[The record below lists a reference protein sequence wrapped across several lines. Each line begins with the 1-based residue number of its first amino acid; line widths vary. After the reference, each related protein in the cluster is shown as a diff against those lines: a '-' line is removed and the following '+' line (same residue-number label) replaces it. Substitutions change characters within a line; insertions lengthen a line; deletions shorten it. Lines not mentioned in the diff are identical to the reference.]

1 MECLSNTARLLS
13 DQLDKSRHFEVIS
26 DGSAIPVIAF
36 RLAGDFDYTE
46 FDVSAGL
53 RSFGWQVPA
62 YTMPEGA
69 ENISV
74 LRVVVREGFSA
85 DLARSLYED
94 TVEVIKQL
102 DELKPSGH
110 FDYLHHF
117 AH

>member
-1 MECLSNTARLLS
+1 M
-13 DQLDKSRHFEVIS
+13 
-26 DGSAIPVIAF
+26 
-36 RLAGDFDYTE
+36 
-46 FDVSAGL
+46 SAGL

-94 TVEVIKQL
+94 MASAIKHM
-102 DELKPSGH
+102 DEMKPGG
-110 FDYLHHF
+110 
-117 AH
+117 

>member
-1 MECLSNTARLLS
+1 M
-13 DQLDKSRHFEVIS
+13 IS

-36 RLAGDFDYTE
+36 RLAGDFGYTE

-69 ENISV
+69 ENVSV
-74 LRVVVREGFSA
+74 LRIVVREGFSA

-94 TVEVIKQL
+94 LAKVMAQL
-102 DELKPSGH
+102 DELKPGGH
-110 FDYLHHF
+110 FDSLQHF

>member
-1 MECLSNTARLLS
+1 M
-13 DQLDKSRHFEVIS
+13 
-26 DGSAIPVIAF
+26 IAF

-94 TVEVIKQL
+94 TVKVIKQL